1 MVKYVLYDNSD
12 AVITEK
18 LIDIRLKTL
27 REVFGHDDG
36 YMFSDDIIETT
47 KDYFL
52 HGDHTTALAI
62 EGENIVACAS
72 CCYVRYM
79 PTLDH
84 PTGIRG
90 HIMGVYTLPE
100 YRRQGIAKKLME
112 MLIEKAKEVGVT
124 ELSLD
129 ATADGAKL
137 YEQLGFNRNYESM
150 NIIL

>member
-1 MVKYVLYDNSD
+1 MVKYVLYDSSD
-12 AVITEK
+12 GVITEK
-18 LIDIRLKTL
+18 LIDIRLRTL
-27 REVFGHDDG
+27 REVFGHADG
-36 YMFSDDIIETT
+36 YRFSDDIIETT
-47 KDYFL
+47 GDYFL

-112 MLIEKAKEVGVT
+112 MLIEKAKEVGAT

-129 ATADGAKL
+129 ATEDGARL
-137 YEQLGFNRNYESM
+137 YGQLGFKTNHECM
-150 NIIL
+150 NLII